1 MMGRGDHQYQCRNVK
16 ITVDIPKG
24 TKFSR
29 KPFIS
34 NSWVRAEV
42 RDKLLHL
49 PFHSVSRRLDPFRFR
64 VSETLTNV

>member
-1 MMGRGDHQYQCRNVK
+1 MCRNVK